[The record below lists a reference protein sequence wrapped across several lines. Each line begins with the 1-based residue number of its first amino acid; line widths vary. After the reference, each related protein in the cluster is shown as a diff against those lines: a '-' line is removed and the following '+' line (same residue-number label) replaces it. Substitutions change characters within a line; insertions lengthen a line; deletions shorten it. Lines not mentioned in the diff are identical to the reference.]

1 LNNKNLD
8 RLIQQALAIESEEA
22 KDAGALG
29 YMARALVQASMPHSR
44 PEGLVF
50 ERTNGAFSLV
60 MMGHPHAGLP
70 YGTVPRLLLAWLTT
84 EAVRTH
90 ERELVLGDTLSRFM
104 AQLDLIPTGGRW
116 GTITRLRDQMRRL
129 FASTVSC
136 TYEAPGTWALETVTI
151 ADRARL
157 WWDPKQPDQAA
168 LWASSVTLSDRFF
181 HEVTDRPIPID
192 LRALKALKRSP
203 MALDLYTWL
212 TYRMSYLER
221 LTEIPWGALQLQFGA
236 DYPHTPQGT
245 ADFKRKALAALKKV
259 LAVYPK
265 LRASDGPRG
274 LRLLPSPSHV
284 RGA

>member
-1 LNNKNLD
+1 MNNKNLN

-22 KDAGALG
+22 KEAGALG

-84 EAVRTH
+84 EAVRTR

-104 AQLDLIPTGGRW
+104 AQLDMIPTGGRW

-136 TYEAPGTWALETVTI
+136 TYDAPGTWALETVTI

-157 WWDPKQPDQAA
+157 WWDPNNRIK
-168 LWASSVTLSDRFF
+168 
-181 HEVTDRPIPID
+181 RPYG
-192 LRALKALKRSP
+192 L
-203 MALDLYTWL
+203 
-212 TYRMSYLER
+212 
-221 LTEIPWGALQLQFGA
+221 
-236 DYPHTPQGT
+236 
-245 ADFKRKALAALKKV
+245 
-259 LAVYPK
+259 
-265 LRASDGPRG
+265 PR
-274 LRLLPSPSHV
+274 
-284 RGA
+284 